1 MRKGKKFRGVLT
13 FIIVI
18 AVVALIA
25 LLGLF
30 AYDKYDEYNK
40 QKIAE
45 DIVAT
50 FEQNIE
56 EKLTEERLQKE
67 NEKEIAEG
75 GEKTRRRSKRTDYTT
90 RYNDC
95 IVVGTIRIPSIN
107 IKYPIMKE
115 QSEEALE
122 IGVAVLYGEG
132 INKVGNTVIIGHNY
146 VNGALFGR
154 LGKLSKGKSIF
165 IKDESGEEIEYTVY
179 KVFPAKENDASFYN
193 RETNGKR
200 EITLS
205 TCNKDGSA
213 RTIVLAKEK

>member
-67 NEKEIAEG
+67 NEKWC
-75 GEKTRRRSKRTDYTT
+75 TDVTYL
-90 RYNDC
+90 
-95 IVVGTIRIPSIN
+95 I
-107 IKYPIMKE
+107 
-115 QSEEALE
+115 
-122 IGVAVLYGEG
+122 
-132 INKVGNTVIIGHNY
+132 
-146 VNGALFGR
+146 
-154 LGKLSKGKSIF
+154 
-165 IKDESGEEIEYTVY
+165 Y
-179 KVFPAKENDASFYN
+179 KKKKAM
-193 RETNGKR
+193 
-200 EITLS
+200 I
-205 TCNKDGSA
+205 
-213 RTIVLAKEK
+213 